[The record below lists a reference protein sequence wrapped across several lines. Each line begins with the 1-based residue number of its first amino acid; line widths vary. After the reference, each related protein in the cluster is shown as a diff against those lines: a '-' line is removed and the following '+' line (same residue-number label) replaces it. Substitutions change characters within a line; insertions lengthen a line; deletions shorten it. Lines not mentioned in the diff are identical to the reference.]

1 MNLSACCKHSSTRLC
16 RRRCTSKFTRTL
28 SFDLLREVQEMNRQQ
43 IEQEILKVL
52 DEEQTAVGISGKLFT
67 PDGLFSLLATSEE
80 ERRTLVQSEL
90 FKKSQKRFR
99 ELQFKEA
106 EQFQQATS

>member
-1 MNLSACCKHSSTRLC
+1 
-16 RRRCTSKFTRTL
+16 
-28 SFDLLREVQEMNRQQ
+28 MNRQQ

-52 DEEQTAVGISGKLFT
+52 DEEQTAVGISDKLFT

-106 EQFQQATS
+106 EQFQQATSNLQGTSLGNNYAVKIERAKSV